1 MSYDGRSNSGYAGS
15 GYADSAYPGY
25 VPGGQ
30 PASGYADSAYPGYVP
45 GGQPASGYVP
55 PLGESYGKKDRENL
69 EDFRSALAA
78 KGQGEIRRE
87 PRPTARQSKTE
98 NGTGRTWVKVAL
110 FILALFLIVM
120 IVGFV
125 IDFPEDERDGRRF
138 RRFRRLC
145 RRTN

>member
-30 PASGYADSAYPGYVP
+30 PASGY
-45 GGQPASGYVP
+45 VP
-55 PLGESYGKKDRENL
+55 PLGESYGKNDREYL
-69 EDFRSALAA
+69 EDFQGALAQ
-78 KGQGEIRRE
+78 QGKRDNRRE
-87 PRPTARQSKTE
+87 PSSNRGGVPMEARQSTS
-98 NGTGRTWVKVAL
+98 TWVKVML
-110 FILALFLIVM
+110 FIFALFLIVM

>member
-30 PASGYADSAYPGYVP
+30 SS
-45 GGQPASGYVP
+45 SRYVP
-55 PLGESYGKKDRENL
+55 PLGESYGKNDFE
-69 EDFRSALAA
+69 EVADFRSALAA
-78 KGQGEIRRE
+78 QGKGEIRRE
-87 PRPTARQSKTE
+87 PQPTPMPNETE
-98 NGTGRTWVKVAL
+98 SGTGRMWKVAL
-110 FILALFLIVM
+110 FILALLFIVM

-145 RRTN
+145 RRSN